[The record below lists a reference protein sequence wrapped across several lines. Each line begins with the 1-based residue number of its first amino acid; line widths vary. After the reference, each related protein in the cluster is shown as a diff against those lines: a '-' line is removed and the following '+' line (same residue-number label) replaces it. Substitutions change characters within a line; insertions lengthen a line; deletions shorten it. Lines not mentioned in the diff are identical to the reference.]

1 MGYVFGFRF
10 GGSSFR
16 RLKSAACIIAVSSL
30 FAAIAL
36 SALCSNAMAGTET
49 GEFCPTCP
57 DWTNLEGWMA
67 QKEAYDQAQHTGVYA
82 ANNGKANENKVNSN
96 SNNAKAEKPQVKGYP
111 EPEIITNAGS
121 SMKGKVILDVRSPE
135 DYRHGHI
142 PGARN
147 IYWSSIQSDDALD
160 PALAKSALRNAGI
173 NNTDDILIYGGSDE
187 GASFMFWA
195 LSYLG
200 HRSLSRLDGGVDAA
214 WGAGIKPDKTPAS
227 VRESNY
233 TINMI
238 PWMLV
243 NESNLKAILK
253 LNKIQILD
261 ARDFADYGM
270 SRLTSEAIPFQADKF
285 YDDYKIKDV
294 STLEDLLNRRGL
306 DDNSTVLVYGT
317 PQAYDLFYGLKLMG
331 YNTTLLEGDW
341 WSETKWAVSNVREN

>member
-1 MGYVFGFRF
+1 MMGCEPGRNSFG
-10 GGSSFR
+10 
-16 RLKSAACIIAVSSL
+16 RLKSAACIVAVSSL
-30 FAAIAL
+30 FTAITL
-36 SALCSNAMAGTET
+36 SVLCSHAIAGTET

-82 ANNGKANENKVNSN
+82 ANGNSN
-96 SNNAKAEKPQVKGYP
+96 SKKGGNNIDNNNAKVEKPQVKGYP
-111 EPEIITNAGS
+111 MQEIIAYAGS
-121 SMKGKVILDVRSPE
+121 SMNGKVIMDVRSPE

-147 IYWSSIQSDDALD
+147 IHWKSIQSDDALD
-160 PALAKSALRNAGI
+160 PALAESALRNAGI
-173 NNTDDILIYGGSDE
+173 NNTDEILIYGGSDE

-200 HRSLSRLDGGVDAA
+200 HRSLSRLDGGVNAA
-214 WGAGIKPDKTPAS
+214 WVAGIKPDKNLAS
-227 VRESNY
+227 ARESNY
-233 TINMI
+233 TINI
-238 PWMLV
+238 VPWMLV
-243 NESNLKAILK
+243 NESNLKAFLK

-270 SRLTSEAIPFQADKF
+270 SRLTSNANPFQADKF

-294 STLEDLLNRRGL
+294 STLEDLLDRRGL
-306 DDNSTVLVYGT
+306 DGNSTVLVYGT

-341 WSETKWAVSNVREN
+341 WSETDWAVSNVREK